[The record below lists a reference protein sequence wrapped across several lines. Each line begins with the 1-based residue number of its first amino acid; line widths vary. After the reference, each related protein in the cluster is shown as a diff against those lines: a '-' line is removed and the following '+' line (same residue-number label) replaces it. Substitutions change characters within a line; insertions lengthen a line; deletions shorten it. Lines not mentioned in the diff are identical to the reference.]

1 MKRLASSEIVSGDN
15 ARQNREEGLALK
27 NRLRTPLGALGL
39 CLLLALPSHSQTI
52 HDTPDGDPLVY
63 EDVVVVAD
71 EAEYEPER
79 IQTDLAAVDRAHAAY
94 LNDGELQLERPEEE
108 IDLAPPREPPGW
120 LAAIGR
126 FLSALGPV
134 FQVVFYIAAALVVLG
149 ILYFLFGEAIRL
161 RFGGKK
167 DAKIRTEDDV
177 LADIRPDAA
186 AARSLLEEADALARQ
201 GRFAEAV
208 HLLLFRSI
216 EDIQE
221 RVEGGVP
228 TSLTAREIAGL
239 GKLPERAKRGLKPI
253 IMVVERS
260 FFGGRAVDADGWQEA
275 RRSYED
281 FAFGEGWA

>member
-1 MKRLASSEIVSGDN
+1 MQRAVI
-15 ARQNREEGLALK
+15 QNREEGLALK
-27 NRLRTPLGALGL
+27 DRLRTPLGALGL
-39 CLLLALPSHSQTI
+39 CLLLAFPSFAQTL
-52 HDTPDGDPLVY
+52 HDGPAADPLTFEEV
-63 EDVVVVAD
+63 EITPEASD
-71 EAEYEPER
+71 EGAEG
-79 IQTDLAAVDRAHAAY
+79 IVTDLEAVDRAHAGY
-94 LNDGELQLERPEEE
+94 LKDGELQLTRPEEE
-108 IDLAPPREPPGW
+108 FEVPPPPSETPDW
-120 LAAIGR
+120 LEAVGR
-126 FLSALGPV
+126 FLNSLGPV

-149 ILYFLFGEAIRL
+149 ILYFIFGEAIRL
-161 RFGGKK
+161 RFGGRK
-167 DAKIRTEDDV
+167 DKTQKPVDDV
-177 LADIRPDAA
+177 LVDVRPDAA

-260 FFGGRAVDADGWQEA
+260 FFGGRPVDADGWQEA
-275 RRSYED
+275 RQSYED